1 MHNVDLVALAD
12 ILIKLAAVIGA
23 YGVITAVISKHF
35 TKKVKE
41 VIEPLAEQVAD
52 VRKRIDE
59 TELDGMKNYLASYL
73 SKLELGQPVTEIET
87 ERFYDSYQ
95 KYTELGGNSYIKG
108 KVDRLKNEGKL
119 A

>member
-1 MHNVDLVALAD
+1 MSNKTNDALKTVSLLAVP
-12 ILIKLAAVIGA
+12 ILAFLASLCTIWHVP
-23 YGVITAVISKHF
+23 YTEQITA
-35 TKKVKE
+35 T
-41 VIEPLAEQVAD
+41 
-52 VRKRIDE
+52 
-59 TELDGMKNYLASYL
+59 
-73 SKLELGQPVTEIET
+73 VTEIET

>member
-1 MHNVDLVALAD
+1 MSNKTYDTLKA
-12 ILIKLAAVIGA
+12 ISLIAVPVPA
-23 YGVITAVISKHF
+23 FV
-35 TKKVKE
+35 
-41 VIEPLAEQVAD
+41 
-52 VRKRIDE
+52 
-59 TELDGMKNYLASYL
+59 
-73 SKLELGQPVTEIET
+73 PVTEIET